1 MARLYI
7 LDKTTCAIFKYKL
20 FDSSYIGTSVH
31 LKHFWTEEG
40 LIFKIETDD
49 YPVKVIFYI

>member
-7 LDKTTCAIFKYKL
+7 LYKTTCAIFKYKL

-49 YPVKVIFYI
+49 YPVNFKY